1 MTTPTPSTSSIVTT
15 QDDVNRRRD
24 FLKKGGAL
32 GLATIALGFMDVK
45 PGWAQTRSASEAGDA
60 HILNVALALEHEA
73 IAAYGVGA
81 KTGLL
86 KGGVLKLALQ
96 FRGQHEAHA
105 EALEGA
111 IRSMGAYAVRA
122 KPAKEY
128 AFPVNKLHNPAD
140 VLRFAAGL
148 EKAAAMAYLGTV
160 PSFHNRGLSKTAAS
174 IMGDETMH
182 WAVLRNALGENPVPI
197 GFI

>member
-1 MTTPTPSTSSIVTT
+1 MTRSTPSTPPIILA

-24 FLKKGGAL
+24 FLKKSGAL

-45 PGWAQTRSASEAGDA
+45 AGWAQTKSASEAGDA

-81 KTGLL
+81 KSGLL

-111 IRSMGAYAVRA
+111 IRGMGTRAVKA
-122 KPAKEY
+122 KPVKEY
-128 AFPVNKLHNPAD
+128 AFPVNKLHNQAD

-160 PSFHNRGLSKTAAS
+160 PGFHNRGLAKTAAS

-197 GFI
+197 SFI